1 MKQLSYFFTKI
12 GIRIFLNRL
21 SVFYPA
27 LRCYKIH

>member
-12 GIRIFLNRL
+12 GIRIFLNQM

-27 LRCYKIH
+27 FRYYKIH

>member
-12 GIRIFLNRL
+12 GIRIFLARL

-27 LRCYKIH
+27 FRCYKIH